1 MLDALTLDQMRVF
14 LAVAETGSFRAGAGR
29 VARAQSA
36 VSYAIANLE
45 GQLSVALFDRSAK
58 RPTLTAEG
66 RALLAD
72 VRGILLRVEALRAR
86 AGALKDGVEPGI
98 SIAID
103 PLFPLPRLVA
113 ALGAL
118 RAEYPSVAVRTWTA
132 PLGAALNALLEG
144 RCQIAVT
151 LSELPHPQVE
161 VEPLLQSS
169 LVAVVAAEHP
179 LAALAQRSAGLSAVA
194 LAEHLQIV
202 VEDPSPLTEGREYGI
217 FSPDTWRV
225 SDLSTKQALILA
237 GIGWGNLPAWMVERD
252 LAEGA
257 LVRVPV
263 AALGA
268 EGETPTR
275 AYLARRIDHA
285 LGPATRA
292 FRDALR
298 RQR

>member
-29 VARAQSA
+29 LARAQSA

-45 GQLSVALFDRSAK
+45 GQLQVALFDRSSK
-58 RPTLTAEG
+58 RPALTAEG

-72 VRGILLRVEALRAR
+72 VRGILLRVEALRGK

-98 SIAID
+98 AIAVD
-103 PLFPLPRLVA
+103 PLFPLPRLVG
-113 ALGAL
+113 ALGTV
-118 RAEYPSVAVRTWTA
+118 RAEFPSVAVRTWTA
-132 PLGAALNALLEG
+132 PLGSALNALLEG
-144 RCQIAVT
+144 QCQIAVT
-151 LSELPHPQVE
+151 LSELPHPQIE

-169 LVAVVAAEHP
+169 LVAVVAGEHP
-179 LAALAQRSAGLSAVA
+179 LAAEARKSAALSAVA

-202 VEDPSPLTEGREYGI
+202 VEDPSPLTEGRDYGV

-225 SDLSTKQALILA
+225 SDLPTKHALILA
-237 GIGWGNLPAWMVERD
+237 GVGWGNLPAWMVERD

-263 AALGA
+263 AALGP

-275 AYLARRIDHA
+275 AYLARRIDTA
-285 LGPATRA
+285 LGPAARA

-298 RQR
+298 QRR